1 MTTDALPIIGFE
13 GISKRYD
20 NGTQALAGV
29 SFSIASGAIHAICGE
44 NGAGKSTLMKILFGL
59 EQPTSGTIKLDGA
72 AVSIASPRAAAA
84 LGIAM
89 VHQHFSLIPSL
100 TVAENILLGQEPRRG
115 LLIDKAEARRRVEA
129 LSKRY
134 NLDIEPDARV
144 TTLSVAAQQKV
155 EILKALSR
163 DTVRVLI
170 LDEPTAVLTPPE
182 TDELFQRLRDLQ
194 KAGLTILFISHKLR
208 EVRALS
214 THVTA
219 LRLGQVSGG
228 NAMDAIADSEI
239 AALVMGAS
247 RPAPVA
253 RDRHAPGA
261 VSIETKGLHLTAS
274 SGADRL
280 TGVDLTIR
288 SGEILGLAGVDG
300 SGQRGL
306 VSVLTGA
313 RRPTSGDI
321 IWNGRPATDLDTAQ
335 WRQAGMAHLP
345 ADRFHQGGART
356 LSVAENA
363 LAGAHRLPQFAR
375 GMLLR
380 TKEMHRQAVAFIDEF
395 GVRCPGPQA
404 PLSALSGGNA
414 QKVIAAREFA
424 TKPSFLIADQ
434 PTRGIDIAAAA
445 MIQNRILGLAA
456 SGAAILLVSA
466 DLDELLA
473 LSDRIAVIYGGR
485 IVATLDNGPGMTPER
500 LGPYMLG
507 LESAA

>member
-59 EQPTSGTIKLDGA
+59 EQPTSGTIRLDGA

-115 LLIDKAEARRRVEA
+115 LLIDKAEARRRVDA

-214 THVTA
+214 SHVTA

-280 TGVDLTIR
+280 TGVDITIR

-306 VSVLTGA
+306 VCA
-313 RRPTSGDI
+313 D
-321 IWNGRPATDLDTAQ
+321 GRPAADIG
-335 WRQAGMAHLP
+335 RHHLEWP
-345 ADRFHQGGART
+345 PGHEPR
-356 LSVAENA
+356 
-363 LAGAHRLPQFAR
+363 HR
-375 GMLLR
+375 
-380 TKEMHRQAVAFIDEF
+380 AVASGRHGPSPCGPVPPGRSPYPVGSGKRARRRASAAAIRARHAAADE
-395 GVRCPGPQA
+395 
-404 PLSALSGGNA
+404 GNA
-414 QKVIAAREFA
+414 PAG
-424 TKPSFLIADQ
+424 
-434 PTRGIDIAAAA
+434 RGLH
-445 MIQNRILGLAA
+445 R
-456 SGAAILLVSA
+456 
-466 DLDELLA
+466 
-473 LSDRIAVIYGGR
+473 
-485 IVATLDNGPGMTPER
+485 
-500 LGPYMLG
+500 
-507 LESAA
+507 